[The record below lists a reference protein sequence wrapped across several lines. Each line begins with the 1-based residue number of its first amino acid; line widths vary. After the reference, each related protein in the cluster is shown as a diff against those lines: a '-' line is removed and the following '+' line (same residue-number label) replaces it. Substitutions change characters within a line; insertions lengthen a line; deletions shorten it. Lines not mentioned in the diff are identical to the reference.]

1 MFQTTNQMSVGMTL
15 PTHLGLPPLEASGK
29 KTSQC
34 WGSGTIFSTLLALE
48 TDRLRLTNSMATLQ
62 QANVAME
69 HLPFIV
75 DFPIEIF
82 IYGGCPIAM
91 LYFPYKSMDQSL
103 FSDSG
108 DFPLSLKQSVYND

>member
-1 MFQTTNQMSVGMTL
+1 L
-15 PTHLGLPPLEASGK
+15 KPLERRRRNVGV
-29 KTSQC
+29 
-34 WGSGTIFSTLLALE
+34 LE
-48 TDRLRLTNSMATLQ
+48 PSSRRFWPWKLIGLGLTNSMATLQ

>member
-1 MFQTTNQMSVGMTL
+1 
-15 PTHLGLPPLEASGK
+15 
-29 KTSQC
+29 
-34 WGSGTIFSTLLALE
+34 
-48 TDRLRLTNSMATLQ
+48 MATLQ

-82 IYGGCPIAM
+82 IYRGFPIAM

-108 DFPLSLKQSVYND
+108 DFPLNSRYTTTNLHNTIGKAKQNGRT